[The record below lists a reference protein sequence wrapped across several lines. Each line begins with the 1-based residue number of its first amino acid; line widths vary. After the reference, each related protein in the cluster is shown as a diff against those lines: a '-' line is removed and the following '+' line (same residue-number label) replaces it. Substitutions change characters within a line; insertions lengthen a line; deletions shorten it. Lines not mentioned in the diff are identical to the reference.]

1 MRKLILFGQS
11 DFGRVMM
18 DCVRAISTLE
28 EEDGVYCLD
37 GSDIEQFRTNLNSIC
52 NTVYKKD
59 SLLILCDSPN
69 SPLVRE
75 AWLVLEKRGLIGK
88 MIMVCG
94 VNVPCVQAALAY
106 KDEIESDEQLEQVLK
121 AQTQSGVTVYRL

>member
-18 DCVRAISTLE
+18 DCVRAISAQE
-28 EEDGVYCLD
+28 EEDGVFCLD
-37 GSDIEQFRTNLNSIC
+37 GGDVTSFRANLNSIC
-52 NTVYKKD
+52 NTVYNRD

-69 SPLVRE
+69 SPLVQE
-75 AWLVLEKRGLIGK
+75 AWLVLEKRGLISK

-94 VNVPCVQAALAY
+94 VNVPCVQAALAF

-121 AQTQSGVTVYRL
+121 AQAQSGVTFYRM